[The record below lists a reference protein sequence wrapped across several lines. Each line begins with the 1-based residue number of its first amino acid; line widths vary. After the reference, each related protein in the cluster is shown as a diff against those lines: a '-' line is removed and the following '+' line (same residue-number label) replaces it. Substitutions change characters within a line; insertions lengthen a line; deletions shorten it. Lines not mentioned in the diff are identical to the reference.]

1 MADPKQQQQ
10 PTGAENKGG
19 GLWDKIRGWL
29 GRGSGPAQEGPTA
42 PRGVTQGAV
51 IAGKH
56 QDNPLLA
63 KDGYTGALA
72 LQTGGNFDAN
82 SPVAQALQLSD
93 DLMQR
98 YRDAE
103 DMDDYDLTSSIF
115 TLYADDASIPDSN
128 TGRSIWASSKD
139 KLVRDV
145 LEDLLT
151 RRLRLEDDVHG
162 LARTLGK
169 YGNRF
174 GEVLVGKQGVVGI
187 NFLAPPTM
195 RRVQDNHG
203 TTLGFIQD
211 PTGQFKLTQRE
222 FDAALKVARD
232 QRKPVNGCVVFEPWE
247 IVHWRLRQKD
257 TTAVYGVSV
266 LDGGR
271 WAWKRL
277 MMMEDTALVT
287 KLTRG
292 PSRNA
297 FYIDTG
303 DLPPAEGWA
312 HVKKIQQQYSR
323 KKVFNPTTNQ
333 IDFRYNVQCLT
344 GDTRVR
350 LLDGTER
357 SLVAMAEAH
366 ERGEEQWVY
375 SVDLARNGKFVP
387 GKVAWA
393 GKTRQNA
400 ELIKLTLDNGETV
413 RLTPDHK
420 CIRRSGERVE
430 AQDLKPGDALMP
442 LRVKPAERE
451 WHSRS
456 GKYEHLYDPDT
467 RRYVVTHRVVARECG
482 FKTEGMHIHHDFGRG
497 NNAPWALRA
506 LTPGEHIAWHAARGE
521 DGNTAIKRK
530 RADDPIFDQR
540 MREQQQHAARLMVD
554 AGRRPE
560 VRARISKGVSESN
573 RLRDSGQYLRA
584 YNVSE
589 KHKQDNAIRSEAARS
604 YWGDEQNKQR
614 VIKLRTIQYS
624 SLFMAEVALFLGE
637 HPTASAD
644 VVAQFVKTTPQLMAE
659 VNGASFQ
666 PVTNVCRHSMLRAY
680 RQHGFDSFTA
690 FRQSAI
696 AHNHKVV
703 AVDRIAERE
712 DTYTLTV
719 EGAHTFGLSAG
730 IFVCNSNLEDLWLPT
745 RGGKDSTRVDVL
757 QGVDNQD
764 LDILEYFRNKVL
776 AAAQTPKRLLG
787 MEETTGRI
795 ASGDDV
801 RFARA
806 AMRVQ
811 REVRNGMKQVC
822 RVHLAALG
830 IDPDAVA
837 FDLHMTVPSYI
848 FELAQL
854 EVRLQQAQL
863 AQGLGELVPQPW
875 ILQHV
880 FGFSQDEAIYVTD
893 EARKDKRGAMKGDAA
908 TQAEIIREYPET
920 VMGPMGAEG
929 GLPPE
934 MGAAEGAVP
943 EAEEPRGRALEGD
956 AAVKARLDRLLSE
969 HGRVTRLTER
979 MAARV
984 EGIDR
989 TLEAQARQAR
999 RDRRA
1004 AGHGRRD

>member
-42 PRGVTQGAV
+42 PRGVTHGAE

-115 TLYADDASIPDSN
+115 TLYADDVSIPDSN

-151 RRLRLEDDVHG
+151 RRLRVEDDVHG

-333 IDFRYNVQCLT
+333 IDFRYNVQ
-344 GDTRVR
+344 
-350 LLDGTER
+350 
-357 SLVAMAEAH
+357 
-366 ERGEEQWVY
+366 
-375 SVDLARNGKFVP
+375 
-387 GKVAWA
+387 
-393 GKTRQNA
+393 
-400 ELIKLTLDNGETV
+400 
-413 RLTPDHK
+413 
-420 CIRRSGERVE
+420 
-430 AQDLKPGDALMP
+430 
-442 LRVKPAERE
+442 
-451 WHSRS
+451 
-456 GKYEHLYDPDT
+456 
-467 RRYVVTHRVVARECG
+467 
-482 FKTEGMHIHHDFGRG
+482 
-497 NNAPWALRA
+497 
-506 LTPGEHIAWHAARGE
+506 
-521 DGNTAIKRK
+521 
-530 RADDPIFDQR
+530 
-540 MREQQQHAARLMVD
+540 
-554 AGRRPE
+554 
-560 VRARISKGVSESN
+560 
-573 RLRDSGQYLRA
+573 
-584 YNVSE
+584 
-589 KHKQDNAIRSEAARS
+589 
-604 YWGDEQNKQR
+604 
-614 VIKLRTIQYS
+614 S
-624 SLFMAEVALFLGE
+624 S
-637 HPTASAD
+637 
-644 VVAQFVKTTPQLMAE
+644 
-659 VNGASFQ
+659 
-666 PVTNVCRHSMLRAY
+666 
-680 RQHGFDSFTA
+680 
-690 FRQSAI
+690 
-696 AHNHKVV
+696 
-703 AVDRIAERE
+703 
-712 DTYTLTV
+712 
-719 EGAHTFGLSAG
+719 
-730 IFVCNSNLEDLWLPT
+730 LEDLWLPT

-757 QGVDNQD
+757 QGVDSQD

-811 REVRNGMKQVC
+811 REVRNGMKQIC

-934 MGAAEGAVP
+934 VGAAEGAVP
-943 EAEEPRGRALEGD
+943 EGVEDWRPALDGEG
-956 AAVKARLDRLLSE
+956 AVKARLDRLLNE

-989 TLEAQARQAR
+989 AMGRQDRQAR

-1004 AGHGRRD
+1004 ASYASYGRKD